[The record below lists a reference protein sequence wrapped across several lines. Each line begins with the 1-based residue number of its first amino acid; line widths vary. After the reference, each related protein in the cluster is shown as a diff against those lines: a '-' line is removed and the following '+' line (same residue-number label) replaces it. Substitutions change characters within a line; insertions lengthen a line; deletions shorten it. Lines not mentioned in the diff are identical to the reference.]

1 MSVVSGRKEEGE
13 GSLAVQVASTL
24 STIPPLSFT
33 YESPL
38 RVWPEEWNEKGERGG
53 GGGEGGRG
61 EKESNFTGK
70 EDAMEN

>member
-1 MSVVSGRKEEGE
+1 M
-13 GSLAVQVASTL
+13 ASTL

-53 GGGEGGRG
+53 GGGEG